1 MAFIHDDFL
10 LTSETAKKIYHHYA
24 KNQPIFDYHC
34 HLSPQLIAE
43 NHRFDNITEIWLHG
57 DHYKWR
63 AMRANGVPEEK
74 ITGKES
80 DEVKFQEWAKT
91 VKATVGNP
99 LFHWTALELK
109 RYFDVDEI
117 LSEANWKTIYDQANR
132 KMKEEGMS
140 THSLIQQSNVVMIGT
155 TDNPEDDLAYHKQIQ
170 ADDRFDVTVVPSFR
184 PDAAT
189 HIHQPRFKALISSL
203 EGLYDT
209 KISSYQQFIDL
220 LKQRV
225 DYFDE
230 HGTVASDHAFETMVF
245 ELVSDDAIEAIFEK
259 GLSGAKLEQKEIDA
273 YMTRVLL
280 DLAAYYHE
288 KDWVMQLHF
297 GALRNNNQYWYE
309 RLGADTGFD
318 SIRDAGDDARALNQL
333 LDSLYQRG
341 TLPKTILY
349 PLNPTQF
356 DLIACT
362 AANFQSNEQGVKS
375 KIQLGSGWWFN
386 DTERGMLAQMKALA
400 DQGLLMN
407 FVGMLTDSR
416 SFLSYPRHEYFR
428 RVLCQYIGEEVDHGK
443 IPNDEDLLKELIENI
458 CYKNA
463 ERYFKKGV

>member
-10 LTSETAKKIYHHYA
+10 LTSKTARHIYHEYA
-24 KNQPIFDYHC
+24 KHQPIFDYHC

-43 NHRFDNITEIWLHG
+43 DYHFDNITEIWLHG

-63 AMRANGVPEEK
+63 AMRANGVSEEK
-74 ITGKES
+74 ITGVAS
-80 DEVKFQEWAKT
+80 DEEKFSEWAKT
-91 VKATVGNP
+91 VKSTVGNP

-109 RYFDVDEI
+109 RYFDIEDI
-117 LSEANWKTIYDQANR
+117 LSEDNWNEIYETANEKIKA
-132 KMKEEGMS
+132 EAIS
-140 THSLIQQSNVVMIGT
+140 TQSLIKQSNVALIGT
-155 TDNPEDDLAYHKQIQ
+155 TDNPEDDLRYHEAIA
-170 ADDRFDVTVVPSFR
+170 ADNGFNTKVVPSFR

-189 HIHQPRFKALISSL
+189 HIHQSR
-203 EGLYDT
+203 
-209 KISSYQQFIDL
+209 FIDL
-220 LKQRV
+220 IKSLEAIVGKSISTYAHFLEVLKQRI

-230 HGTVASDHAFETMVF
+230 RGTVASDHALETIVY
-245 ELVSDDAIEAIFEK
+245 EIVSDDEIESIFEK
-259 GLSGAKLEQKEIDA
+259 RLNEEVLTEREVRA

-280 DLAAYYHE
+280 DLASYYHE
-288 KDWVMQLHF
+288 KGWVMQLHF
-297 GALRNNNQYWYE
+297 GALRNNNQYWYDK
-309 RLGADTGFD
+309 LGPDTGFD
-318 SIRDAGDDARALNQL
+318 SIRDVGNDAVALNQFL
-333 LDSLYQRG
+333 NHLYSAQ
-341 TLPKTILY
+341 TLPKMILY

-356 DLIACT
+356 DVIAC
-362 AANFQSNEQGVKS
+362 AATNFQSNEEGIKS

-428 RVLCQYIGEEVDHGK
+428 RVLCQFIGEEVDNGK
-443 IPNDEDLLKELIENI
+443 IPNDEGLLKELIENI

-463 ERYFKKGV
+463 ERYFTKGV

>member
-10 LTSETAKKIYHHYA
+10 LTSKTARHIYHEYA
-24 KNQPIFDYHC
+24 KHQPIFDYHC

-43 NHRFDNITEIWLHG
+43 DYHFDNITEIWLHG

-63 AMRANGVPEEK
+63 AMRANGVSEEK
-74 ITGKES
+74 ITGVAS
-80 DEVKFQEWAKT
+80 DEEKFCEWAKT
-91 VKATVGNP
+91 VKSTVGNP

-109 RYFDVDEI
+109 RYFDIENI
-117 LSEANWKTIYDQANR
+117 LSEDNWKEIYETAN
-132 KMKEEGMS
+132 KKIKAEAIS
-140 THSLIQQSNVVMIGT
+140 TQSLIKQSNVALIGT
-155 TDNPEDDLAYHKQIQ
+155 TDNPEDDLRYHEAIA
-170 ADDRFDVTVVPSFR
+170 ADNGFNTKVVPSFR

-189 HIHQPRFKALISSL
+189 HIHQSRFIDLIKSL
-203 EGLYDT
+203 EGLVG
-209 KISSYQQFIDL
+209 KSISTYAHFL
-220 LKQRV
+220 EVLKQRI

-230 HGTVASDHAFETMVF
+230 HGTVASDHALETIVY
-245 ELVSDDAIEAIFEK
+245 EIVSDDEIESIFQK
-259 GLSGAKLEQKEIDA
+259 GLNEEVLTESEVRA

-280 DLAAYYHE
+280 DLASYYHE
-288 KDWVMQLHF
+288 KGWVMQLHF
-297 GALRNNNQYWYE
+297 GALRNNNQYWYDK
-309 RLGADTGFD
+309 LGPDTGFD
-318 SIRDAGDDARALNQL
+318 SIRDAGDDAVALNQFL
-333 LDSLYQRG
+333 NHLYSAQ
-341 TLPKTILY
+341 TLPKMILY

-356 DLIACT
+356 DVIAC
-362 AANFQSNEQGVKS
+362 AATNFQSNEEGIKS

-428 RVLCQYIGEEVDHGK
+428 RVLCQFIGEEVDKGK
-443 IPNDEDLLKELIENI
+443 IPNDEGLLKELIENI

-463 ERYFKKGV
+463 ERYFTKGV